1 MTRKF
6 CFIIIIFI
14 SDWGNLRVPR
24 LWCINSPHPQ
34 DNCDVFLSYKIK
46 VNSGSVRNKTIT
58 TFQKKL
64 YTEIKRL
71 RSEDLSYNDVSK
83 YLNKVGWKT
92 SRENKFY
99 GTNVWT
105 FEKRINNVIQLI
117 ESNDSVITD
126 LKIVVYDSRNKG
138 S

>member
-1 MTRKF
+1 M
-6 CFIIIIFI
+6 
-14 SDWGNLRVPR
+14 
-24 LWCINSPHPQ
+24 
-34 DNCDVFLSYKIK
+34 IK

-71 RSEDLSYNDVSK
+71 RKEGLSYNDISK
-83 YLNKVGWKT
+83 FLNKVGWKT
-92 SRENKFY
+92 SRGNKFY

-105 FEKRINNVIQLI
+105 FEKRIDNVIQLI

-126 LKIVVYDSRNKG
+126 LKIVVYDSYNKG

>member
-1 MTRKF
+1 MLSRF
-6 CFIIIIFI
+6 G
-14 SDWGNLRVPR
+14 GNSL
-24 LWCINSPHPQ
+24 PQ
-34 DNCDVFLSYKIK
+34 TQDDCNVFLSYKIK

-71 RSEDLSYNDVSK
+71 RKEGLSYNDISK

-92 SRENKFY
+92 SRGNKFY
-99 GTNVWT
+99 GTNIWT
-105 FEKRINNVIQLI
+105 FEKRIDRVVQLI
-117 ESNDSVITD
+117 ESKDSVISD
-126 LKIVVYDSRNKG
+126 LKIVVDDNHNKG

>member
-1 MTRKF
+1 MLSRF
-6 CFIIIIFI
+6 
-14 SDWGNLRVPR
+14 GG
-24 LWCINSPHPQ
+24 NSPQQTQ
-34 DNCDVFLSYKIK
+34 DDCNVFLSYKIK

-58 TFQKKL
+58 NFQKKL

-71 RSEDLSYNDVSK
+71 RKEGLSYNDISK

-92 SRENKFY
+92 SRGNKFY

-105 FEKRINNVIQLI
+105 FEKRIDRVVQLI
-117 ESNDSVITD
+117 ESKDSVISD
-126 LKIVVYDSRNKG
+126 LKIVYDDNHNKG

>member
-1 MTRKF
+1 MRGIYF
-6 CFIIIIFI
+6 
-14 SDWGNLRVPR
+14 L
-24 LWCINSPHPQ
+24 HPQ
-34 DNCDVFLSYKIK
+34 DNIDVFLSYKIK

-71 RSEDLSYNDVSK
+71 RSEGLSYNDVSK
-83 YLNKVGWKT
+83 YLNKVKWKT

-99 GTNVWT
+99 STSVWT
-105 FEKRINNVIQLI
+105 FEKRIDNVIQLI

>member
-1 MTRKF
+1 MGGIYF
-6 CFIIIIFI
+6 
-14 SDWGNLRVPR
+14 
-24 LWCINSPHPQ
+24 PHPQ
-34 DNCDVFLSYKIK
+34 DNIDVFLSYKIK

-64 YTEIKRL
+64 YKEIKRL
-71 RSEDLSYNDVSK
+71 RSEGLSYNDVSK
-83 YLNKVGWKT
+83 YLNKVGSKT

-105 FEKRINNVIQLI
+105 FEKRIDNVIQLI

-126 LKIVVYDSRNKG
+126 LKIVVYDSLNKG

>member
-1 MTRKF
+1 MLSRF
-6 CFIIIIFI
+6 
-14 SDWGNLRVPR
+14 GG
-24 LWCINSPHPQ
+24 NSPQQTQ
-34 DNCDVFLSYKIK
+34 DDCNVFLSYKIK

-58 TFQKKL
+58 NFQKKL

-71 RSEDLSYNDVSK
+71 RKEGLSYNDISK

-92 SRENKFY
+92 SRGNKFY

-105 FEKRINNVIQLI
+105 FEKRIDRVVQLI
-117 ESNDSVITD
+117 ESNDSVISD
-126 LKIVVYDSRNKG
+126 LKIVVDDNHNKG

>member
-1 MTRKF
+1 MGGIYF
-6 CFIIIIFI
+6 
-14 SDWGNLRVPR
+14 
-24 LWCINSPHPQ
+24 PQ
-34 DNCDVFLSYKIK
+34 TQEDHHVFFSYKIK

-64 YTEIKRL
+64 YIEIKRL
-71 RSEDLSYNDVSK
+71 RKEGLSYNDVSK

-105 FEKRINNVIQLI
+105 FEKRIDNVIQLI

>member
-1 MTRKF
+1 MGG
-6 CFIIIIFI
+6 IY
-14 SDWGNLRVPR
+14 
-24 LWCINSPHPQ
+24 SPHPQ
-34 DNCDVFLSYKIK
+34 DNIDVFLSYKIK

-71 RSEDLSYNDVSK
+71 RKEGLLYNDVSK

-105 FEKRINNVIQLI
+105 FEKRIDNVIQLI

-126 LKIVVYDSRNKG
+126 LKIVVYDSRNKD

>member
-1 MTRKF
+1 MGGIYF
-6 CFIIIIFI
+6 
-14 SDWGNLRVPR
+14 
-24 LWCINSPHPQ
+24 PHPQ
-34 DNCDVFLSYKIK
+34 DSIDVFLSYKIK

-71 RSEDLSYNDVSK
+71 PKEGLSYNDISR

-105 FEKRINNVIQLI
+105 FEKRIDNVIQLI

-126 LKIVVYDSRNKG
+126 LKFVVYDSRNKG
-138 S
+138 SQYTVNESD